1 MVRTFIA
8 VEPSDE
14 IKTALADAGRSLLG
28 TPARITAVQ
37 ASLMHI
43 TLKFLGEV
51 PESQLPKI
59 RTALSGIH
67 ASPYQITVAGA
78 GVFGRPPRVIK
89 AEIEDCG
96 ATADLARQIDT
107 LLQPLGIP

>member
-43 TLKFLGEV
+43 TLKFLGEI

-67 ASPYQITVAGA
+67 ASP
-78 GVFGRPPRVIK
+78 
-89 AEIEDCG
+89 
-96 ATADLARQIDT
+96 
-107 LLQPLGIP
+107 